1 MHIQNDL
8 AHRNAARGAQ
18 ESKTEFLALNQIKAA
33 GQGANAPWLF
43 SSIFYLIN
51 PLKCL
56 ESRCRRYGVI
66 MIR

>member
-33 GQGANAPWLF
+33 G
-43 SSIFYLIN
+43 
-51 PLKCL
+51 
-56 ESRCRRYGVI
+56 
-66 MIR
+66 